1 MIAKDTIF
9 DVLNSKDDRLMATK
23 YSEEMKKQI
32 ESMKVE
38 LAKIRLGNST
48 ML

>member
-9 DVLNSKDDRLMATK
+9 DVLNSKDDRLMSTK

-32 ESMKVE
+32 EAVKVE
-38 LAKIRLGNST
+38 LAKIRLGNPT